1 MITTGFFAIT
11 LLAGVPIAVVL
22 CLAAIVYII
31 AVGNSALFDSFLT
44 QLFGGIDNY
53 GLLALPLFMLVG
65 ELMNAGGITRR
76 LLAMTMAIIGP
87 VRGALAYVNILANGL
102 MAAILGSSTA
112 QIAIMTQT
120 LVPEMERA
128 GYDKE
133 FAVATTVSAGLLAP
147 IIPPSLMFV
156 VYGVMVQL
164 PIGDMFVAGIIP
176 GIMIVSAFCCVIWL
190 MGRRRP
196 YPKGEDLTSS
206 DRTRAFI
213 AGLPTLA
220 IPAVILC
227 SILGGIA
234 TPTESA
240 ALSCLTAVML
250 GAVYREFD
258 CRALPGMLLRTAL
271 NSALVLYLIATAN
284 VFSWVLIHGQVPDLI
299 ASALQHVATGP
310 VSFML
315 WLLVILL
322 IVGTVIDG
330 VPGLILVVP
339 ILYPI
344 ATQVYGIDPIHF
356 GVVVSINLILG
367 LVSPPV
373 GAALFVGAAIANVN
387 ANKVFLKS
395 LPFCLSA
402 CFVLLILSIFPWFTL
417 ALIH

>member
-1 MITTGFFAIT
+1 MITTGFFAVS

-22 CLAAIVYII
+22 CLAAIVYIL
-31 AVGNSALFDSFLT
+31 AAGNAALFDSFLT

-65 ELMNAGGITRR
+65 EIMNAGGITRR
-76 LLAMTMAIIGP
+76 LLGMTMAIIGP
-87 VRGALAYVNILANGL
+87 IPGALAYVNILANGL

-120 LVPEMERA
+120 LVPEMERE

-164 PIGDMFVAGIIP
+164 PISDLFTAGIIP
-176 GIMIVSAFCCVIWL
+176 GIMLVCAFCCVIWL
-190 MGRRRP
+190 MGRRHP
-196 YPKGEDLTSS
+196 YPRGQRLSPRA
-206 DRTRAFI
+206 RTRAFI
-213 AGLPTLA
+213 AGLPALS
-220 IPAVILC
+220 IPAVILF
-227 SILGGIA
+227 SVLGGVA

-240 ALSCLTAVML
+240 ALSCLAAGLL
-250 GAVYREFD
+250 GAIYREFD
-258 CRALPGMLLRTAL
+258 YRGMPEMLLRTGL

-284 VFSWVLIHGQVPDLI
+284 VFSWVLIYGQVPETI
-299 ASALQHVATGP
+299 ANALQMVATGP

-322 IVGTVIDG
+322 VVGTVIDG

-344 ATQVYGIDPIHF
+344 ATQVYGIDPVHF
-356 GVVVSINLILG
+356 GVVVSINLVLG

-373 GAALFVGAAIANVN
+373 GAALFVGAAIANIN
-387 ANKVFLKS
+387 ANKVFMKS
-395 LPFCLSA
+395 LPFCVAA
-402 CFVLLILSIFPWFTL
+402 CIILAILSVFPWFTL
-417 ALIH
+417 ALIR